1 MKTCI
6 RYIDNQ
12 NVYYIQ
18 NLHKNHKCNHKSNH
32 EFTCLLSMI
41 ARVQLIWFPKVGSS
55 INVDSFDAKIRSV
68 FGVDT
73 D

>member
-1 MKTCI
+1 M
-6 RYIDNQ
+6 
-12 NVYYIQ
+12 YIQ
-18 NLHKNHKCNHKSNH
+18 NLHKNHKCNHKTIMN
-32 EFTCLLSMI
+32 TCLLSMI

-55 INVDSFDAKIRSV
+55 INVNLFDAKICSA